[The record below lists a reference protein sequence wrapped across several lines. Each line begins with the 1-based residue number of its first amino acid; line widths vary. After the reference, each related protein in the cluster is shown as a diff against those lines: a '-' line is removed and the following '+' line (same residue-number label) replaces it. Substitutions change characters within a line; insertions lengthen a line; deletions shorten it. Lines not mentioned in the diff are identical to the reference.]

1 VGRDK
6 YTNADWQN
14 SALITIDT
22 QNDFA
27 LPNSPFKITGT
38 LEIVPKMR
46 QVLDS
51 FRSMYKPIIHV
62 IRLYNPDGSNVDLCR
77 RRAVAELGQKLV
89 IAGTKGAELVEELKP
104 FSSSSFLSSPRPS
117 LDTELLLQGET
128 QQVTANEWIMYK
140 PRWGAFY
147 ATPLEN
153 HLHKLNV
160 NTVVICGCNFPN
172 CPRTTVYEASERD
185 FRVVLIKDATSKVYE
200 QGLQELENIGVE
212 LMTSVDC
219 VAALKVSLS

>member
-22 QNDFA
+22 QNDFT

-46 QVLDS
+46 QVLDT
-51 FRSMYKPIIHV
+51 FRSMCKPIIHV

-77 RRAVAELGQKLV
+77 RRAVAELGKKLV

-104 FSSSSFLSSPRPS
+104 SSSSSSSLSCSKLS
-117 LDTELLLQGET
+117 LDTELLLQGEP

-185 FRVVLIKDATSKVYE
+185 FQVVLIKDATSKVYE

-219 VAALKVSLS
+219 VAALK

>member
-1 VGRDK
+1 MAKLG
-6 YTNADWQN
+6 TH
-14 SALITIDT
+14 TIDT
-22 QNDFA
+22 QNDFT

-38 LEIVPKMR
+38 LEIVLKMR
-46 QVLDS
+46 QLLNT
-51 FRSMYKPIIHV
+51 FRSMCKPIIHV
-62 IRLYNPDGSNVDLCR
+62 IRLYNPDGSNVDTCR
-77 RRAVAELGQKLV
+77 RRAVAELGKKLV

-104 FSSSSFLSSPRPS
+104 SSSRLR
-117 LDTELLLQGET
+117 LDTELLLQGEP
-128 QQVTANEWIMYK
+128 QQVSTNEWIMYK

-185 FRVVLIKDATSKVYE
+185 FRVVLIKDATSNVYE
-200 QGLQELENIGVE
+200 QGLQELENIGLAV
-212 LMTSVDC
+212 
-219 VAALKVSLS
+219 LK